1 MLSRRK
7 IMGGCIIMKKF
18 IALLLT
24 SVMTLSLAAC
34 GGSDAPA
41 DDTAAVG
48 TAISGDTI
56 KIGVFE
62 PTTGENGGG
71 GMQEVLGIRYANQ
84 VAPTVDINGTTYN
97 IELVEVDNQ
106 SDKTAAVTAAQSL
119 ISSGVVGVLGSY
131 GSGVSIAAGQT
142 FADAAVPAIG
152 CSCTNPQVTLGN
164 DYYFRTCFLDPFQGT
179 VMASY
184 AHDLGYETAAIISQ
198 NGDDYSTGLAAFF
211 KQAFEAQ
218 DGTIVAEETYQTN
231 ESDFNAILTSVK
243 NSGAECV
250 FIPSS
255 IATATLILPQAKANG
270 LTAQIIA
277 SDTWENESIVAAAG
291 DAAEGVA
298 FSTFFDEN
306 DETNPVAKEFV
317 TGFKAFLNEDA
328 QRITLNGGTDGV
340 AAVSALGYDA
350 YMCMYNALAALDGM
364 EGDLTSADVRDA
376 LVNVNYDGVTGN
388 ITFNENGDAN
398 KSIAYIKEVK
408 DGKFHFVK
416 TQEAA

>member
-1 MLSRRK
+1 
-7 IMGGCIIMKKF
+7 MKKF
-18 IALLLT
+18 IALALA

-34 GGSDAPA
+34 GGGSD
-41 DDTAAVG
+41 DAAVAG
-48 TAISGDTI
+48 TPISGDTI

-71 GMQEVLGIRYANQ
+71 GMQEVLGIRYANT

-142 FADAAVPAIG
+142 YAEAGVPAIG

-164 DYYFRTCFLDPFQGT
+164 DFYFRTCFLDPFQGT

-184 AHDLGYETAAIISQ
+184 AAEEMGYKTAAIISQ
-198 NGDDYSTGLAAFF
+198 NGDDYSTGIAAYF
-211 KQAFEAQ
+211 KQAFEQ
-218 DGTIVAEETYQTN
+218 LGGTIVADETYQTN

-243 NSGAECV
+243 ESGAEVV

-255 IATATLILPQAKANG
+255 IATATLILPQAQAVG
-270 LTAQIIA
+270 LEAHILG
-277 SDTWENESIVAAAG
+277 SDTWENESIVMAAG
-291 DAAEGVA
+291 SAAEGVV

-306 DETNPVAKEFV
+306 DESTPMAKDFV
-317 TGFKAFLNEDA
+317 NGFKAYLNEDP
-328 QRITLNGGTDGV
+328 QRVTLNGGTDGV

-350 YMCMYNALAALDGM
+350 YMTMVAALADLDGV
-364 EGDLTSADVRDA
+364 EGDLTSVNLRDA
-376 LVNVNYDGVTGN
+376 LVTVNHDGVTGN
-388 ITFNENGDAN
+388 ITFDEVGDAN
-398 KSIAYIKEVK
+398 KDSAYLKKVEG
-408 DGKFHFVK
+408 GKFVFVK
-416 TQEAA
+416 KQLDETAQ

>member
-1 MLSRRK
+1 
-7 IMGGCIIMKKF
+7 MKKF
-18 IALLLT
+18 IALALA

-34 GGSDAPA
+34 GGGSEE
-41 DDTAAVG
+41 TASTASG
-48 TAISGDTI
+48 TPISGETI

-71 GMQEVLGIRYANQ
+71 GMQEVLGIRYANT

-152 CSCTNPQVTLGN
+152 CSCTNPQVTAGN
-164 DYYFRTCFLDPFQGT
+164 DFYFRTCFLDPFQGT

-184 AHDLGYETAAIISQ
+184 AAVDQGYKTASVISQ
-198 NGDDYSTGLAAFF
+198 NGDDYSTGLAAYF
-211 KQAFEAQ
+211 KQAFESLG
-218 DGTIVAEETYQTN
+218 GTIVADETYQTN

-243 NSGAECV
+243 QSGAECV
-250 FIPSS
+250 FIPCS
-255 IATATLILPQAKANG
+255 IATATLILPQATANG
-270 LTAQIIA
+270 LTAQILG

-291 DAAEGVA
+291 AAAEGVT

-306 DETNPVAKEFV
+306 DESTPLAKDFV
-317 TGFKAFLNEDA
+317 DGFKAYLNEDA

-350 YMCMYNALAALDGM
+350 YMAMYNALAALDGT
-364 EGDLTSADVRDA
+364 EGDLTSVNVRDA
-376 LVNVNYDGVTGN
+376 LVGVNFDGVTGN
-388 ITFNENGDAN
+388 ITFDEIGDAN
-398 KSIAYIKEVK
+398 KDAAYLKQVQG
-408 DGKFHFVK
+408 GKFVFVK
-416 TQEAA
+416 KQIDETA

>member
-1 MLSRRK
+1 
-7 IMGGCIIMKKF
+7 MKKF
-18 IALLLT
+18 IALALA
-24 SVMTLSLAAC
+24 SVMSLSLAAC
-34 GGSDAPA
+34 GGSTEPA
-41 DDTAAVG
+41 ADSSATIG

-71 GMQEVLGIRYANQ
+71 GMQEVLGIRYANT

-142 FADAAVPAIG
+142 YAEAGVPAIG

-164 DYYFRTCFLDPFQGT
+164 DFYFRTCFLDPFQGT

-184 AHDLGYETAAIISQ
+184 AAVDQGYKTAAVISQ
-198 NGDDYSTGLAAFF
+198 NGDDYSTGLAAYF
-211 KQAFEAQ
+211 KQAFESLG
-218 DGTIVAEETYQTN
+218 GTIVADETYQTN

-243 NSGAECV
+243 ESGAETV
-250 FIPSS
+250 FIPCS
-255 IATATLILPQAKANG
+255 IATATLILPQAQAIG
-270 LTAQIIA
+270 VTAQIIA
-277 SDTWENESIVAAAG
+277 SDTWENESIVMAAG
-291 DAAEGVA
+291 SAAEGVV

-306 DETNPVAKEFV
+306 DESTPMAKDFV
-317 TGFKAFLNEDA
+317 NGFKAYLNADA

-350 YMCMYNALAALDGM
+350 YMTMVAALADLDGV
-364 EGDLTSADVRDA
+364 EGDLTSVNLRDA
-376 LVNVNYDGVTGN
+376 LVTVSHDGVTGN
-388 ITFNENGDAN
+388 ITFDENGDAN
-398 KSIAYIKEVK
+398 KDAAYLKKVEG
-408 DGKFHFVK
+408 GKFVFVK
-416 TQEAA
+416 KQLDETAQ